1 MFRDGGFGGECCQ
14 DIGVELVLVQYCGC
28 VKCQSSENGCLERC
42 CNLFVSKDW
51 IKIVRVH

>member
-1 MFRDGGFGGECCQ
+1 MFRDGGFGEKCCQ

-28 VKCQSSENGCLERC
+28 VKCRSSENGCLERC

-51 IKIVRVH
+51 IEIVRVY